1 MLSRVFKQL
10 TLVGTVILA
19 LLFSTFSVLRAEQ
32 GSGNVIGAPGTPVN
46 TVGELTVLQAC
57 DFEHGHSELI
67 HILKDSRT
75 GKATR
80 LRFDLRA
87 PTRLRSGAIVRVR
100 GEKVNEEIVVPAN
113 GLGSVET
120 LAEATLVSGNQST
133 VVILINFLDANIEC
147 SAASVASLMFS
158 GSSSVNSLYQEMSY
172 GNVSF
177 SGDVFGPFTVNYIS
191 TGSCD
196 YNGWA
201 SAADAAAQAA
211 GANLSNYVHKV
222 YVFPEKNQCGWAGLG
237 TIGGNPSSSWIA
249 YCDLGDVYAHELGH
263 NLTMQHASTDANNDN
278 ANDCEYCDTSD
289 VMGNVGIGLRQV
301 DAPHKDELGW
311 LPTGKVASVS
321 SNGVYLIAPLEYSP
335 SDTPYPQALKMVR
348 PSGDYYYFSFRRQI
362 GYDTSMPSQ
371 YADQLNV
378 HHYAGSGSFH
388 TYLIES
394 LSDGESFA
402 DPTNGVTVTQ
412 LSHTADY
419 VTVRVLADCAP
430 LAPTITISSTNYAG
444 LAGRTFS
451 YTVTLQYNDTAL
463 CGSSSFNLSATA
475 PAGWTASV
483 APTSLAL
490 GPGQANTATLTVTT
504 PNSATNDT
512 YSVNVNV
519 TDNFTLEHSA
529 STNATVIIQSPS
541 STPPINLTAT
551 ASNGRTRLHW
561 NRPKKLA
568 VSSYRVYRD
577 DGTGNFALIVTR
589 RTNSFRDVPETLDT
603 AYSYYVVAYN
613 TLGSQ
618 MATSNV
624 ATPTPGV
631 GAPSRKKH

>member
-1 MLSRVFKQL
+1 MLSRVYKQL
-10 TLVGTVILA
+10 TLVGTVILS
-19 LLFSTFSVLRAEQ
+19 LSCSTFSVLRAEE
-32 GSGNVIGAPGTPVN
+32 GSGNTIGALGTPMN

-67 HILKDSRT
+67 HMLRDFKT
-75 GKATR
+75 GKTIR
-80 LRFDLRA
+80 LRFKRVA
-87 PTRLRSGAIVRVR
+87 PSRLRSGAIVRVR

-113 GLGSVET
+113 GSGNVET
-120 LAEATLVSGNQST
+120 LAEASLVSGNQST

-158 GSSSVNSLYQEMSY
+158 DSNSVNSLYQEMSY

-177 SGDVFGPFTVNYIS
+177 SGDVFGPFTVNYSS

-201 SAADAAAQAA
+201 SAADASAQAA
-211 GANLSNYVHKV
+211 GANLSSYTHKV
-222 YVFPEKNQCGWAGLG
+222 YVFPKKNQCGWAGLS

-263 NLTMQHASTDANNDN
+263 SLTMQHASTDTDNDN
-278 ANDCEYCDTSD
+278 VNDCEYCDTSD
-289 VMGNVGIGLRQV
+289 VMGNVGIGLRQC

-321 SNGVYLIAPLEYSP
+321 TNGVYLIAPLEYSP

-371 YADQLNV
+371 YADQLSV

-388 TYLIES
+388 TYLIGS
-394 LSDGESFA
+394 LSDGKSFT

-430 LAPTITISSTNYAG
+430 LAPTVTISSTNYIG
-444 LAGRTFS
+444 LAGCTFS
-451 YTVTLQYNDTAL
+451 YTVAVQDNDAAQ
-463 CGSSSFNLSATA
+463 CGSNSFNLSATA
-475 PAGWTASV
+475 AAGWTASV
-483 APTSLAL
+483 APTSLSP
-490 GPGQANTATLTVTT
+490 GPGQTNTATLTVTS
-504 PNSATNDT
+504 PNSATNGT
-512 YSVNVNV
+512 YNVNINV
-519 TDNFTLEHSA
+519 TDNFTLGHSA
-529 STNATVIIQSPS
+529 STNATIVIQSPDS
-541 STPPINLTAT
+541 PPPIKLTAT
-551 ASNGRTRLHW
+551 ARSGKTRLRW

-568 VSSYRVYRD
+568 ASAYRVYRD
-577 DGTGNFALIVTR
+577 DGTGNFTQIATR

-603 AYSYYVVAYN
+603 AYSYYVAAYSK
-613 TLGSQ
+613 LDSQ
-618 MATSNV
+618 TATSNV
-624 ATPTPGV
+624 ATV
-631 GAPSRKKH
+631 LVAAPSLKKY